1 MGNAVRGEPGNGSL
15 SRGWEA
21 LRVKALV
28 RPPVSRPE
36 ARPQDWKGLRGEA
49 NNDAES
55 GTQPRNAQWEW
66 PIPSL
71 RSQAA
76 GHRDATDES
85 RCPTPGSQTASSKH
99 MAKEKT
105 DQAGRRTLDRPSEA
119 GRVGKGNLKQEPSRW
134 GFGLGW
140 GPV

>member
-71 RSQAA
+71 RSDDPGPAA
-76 GHRDATDES
+76 ENS
-85 RCPTPGSQTASSKH
+85 
-99 MAKEKT
+99 
-105 DQAGRRTLDRPSEA
+105 
-119 GRVGKGNLKQEPSRW
+119 
-134 GFGLGW
+134 
-140 GPV
+140 